1 LSDWHILLPERLNR
15 EVAEL
20 SPGERQAL
28 YRALKRLAGDPR
40 TDSAAEP
47 TTNIELRRVLAG
59 PATDTGRLVTVLYR
73 VITDTRT
80 VAIIWIISGP

>member
-1 LSDWHILLPERLNR
+1 MSDWHILLPERLNR

-20 SPGERQAL
+20 TPGERQAL
-28 YRALKRLAGDPR
+28 YRALKGLADDPR
-40 TDSAAEP
+40 ADSAAEP
-47 TTNIELRRVLAG
+47 VASAELRRVLAG

-73 VITDTRT
+73 VISDTRT

>member
-1 LSDWHILLPERLNR
+1 MSDWHILLPERLNR

-20 SPGERQAL
+20 TPGERQAL
-28 YRALKRLAGDPR
+28 YRTLKRLAGDPR
-40 TDSAAEP
+40 AESAAEP
-47 TTNIELRRVLAG
+47 AASIELRRVLAG

-73 VITDTRT
+73 VIADTRT